1 MLLPRKSLF
10 FFFFKEIRIV
20 SNNLPPKVFLR
31 SNADPTVKQERLIQ
45 KYLLFWVGEEGKEAQ
60 YVELK
65 RLIQQL

>member
-1 MLLPRKSLF
+1 MELAVEIFSPMFARIPFLTDVTAKKEPL

-45 KYLLFWVGEEGKEAQ
+45 KYLLF
-60 YVELK
+60 
-65 RLIQQL
+65 

>member
-1 MLLPRKSLF
+1 MCGAGSRDFFPNVCEDPISHRCYCQERAS

-45 KYLLFWVGEEGKEAQ
+45 KYLLF
-60 YVELK
+60 
-65 RLIQQL
+65 